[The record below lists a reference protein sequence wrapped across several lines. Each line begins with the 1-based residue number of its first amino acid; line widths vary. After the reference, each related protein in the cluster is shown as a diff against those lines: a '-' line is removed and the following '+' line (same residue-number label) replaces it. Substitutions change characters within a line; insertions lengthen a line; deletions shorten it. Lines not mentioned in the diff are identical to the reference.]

1 MLSSALF
8 CFIYY
13 NEKFHVLANS
23 SSKPSL
29 RKPRLCFSMCVFK
42 LFEMYM
48 RIVILTLIARWPE
61 FHSSCCM
68 VVFIV
73 RIILNMNSLLLF
85 LPSKPLTFHLDTCH
99 FWQVLASSF
108 QRFEIQPFPKHFY
121 GKTSIM
127 FHKTQLV
134 NLTVRI
140 TVNVKLDGCILNEKS
155 SWPAGIFTSLYSYI
169 VSY

>member
-29 RKPRLCFSMCVFK
+29 RKAHLCFSMCVFK

-85 LPSKPLTFHLDTCH
+85 LPSKPLTFHLDTTSDT
-99 FWQVLASSF
+99 FLRVLF
-108 QRFEIQPFPKHFY
+108 KDLRFNLFPNISTVKHPL
-121 GKTSIM
+121 

-140 TVNVKLDGCILNEKS
+140 TVDVKLDGYILNEKS